1 MKKYL
6 AALLVAVGML
16 LVMAAPA
23 FAQEEFPGQG
33 SGATDPNPGNT
44 EGSRSIQTVPPH
56 QAPGSS
62 RRSTTANEHDEG
74 DKPTGRGKRD
84 VSV

>member
-23 FAQEEFPGQG
+23 FAQDEFPGQG

-44 EGSRSIQTVPPH
+44 EGSHSIHSTPP
-56 QAPGSS
+56 QGSPGTIK
-62 RRSTTANEHDEG
+62 RAGTANEHDTH
-74 DKPTGRGKRD
+74 DQLTGRGKRQL
-84 VSV
+84 